1 MDFIKKL
8 FEEFKAIPETDSSVA
23 YTIRT
28 LDPSEYRMFDF
39 GLDDSEASDAYFTQ
53 AEKQQLKQLL
63 SDVIS
68 SEEYARDSYTNT
80 ARLAKV
86 DGDKEGSTAFYKQAE
101 KCQNKI
107 NSLAK
112 LQYKLKY
119 TLATRG

>member
-1 MDFIKKL
+1 MDFIKK
-8 FEEFKAIPETDSSVA
+8 FFSEFKDVPRTDNSFGYLTWSEQVFIP
-23 YTIRT
+23 
-28 LDPSEYRMFDF
+28 
-39 GLDDSEASDAYFTQ
+39 SDKYFT
-53 AEKQQLKQLL
+53 ASERQQLKQLL

>member
-1 MDFIKKL
+1 MDFIKK
-8 FEEFKAIPETDSSVA
+8 FFDEFKTPKYEVKDW
-23 YTIRT
+23 
-28 LDPSEYRMFDF
+28 PSLSWSRWEEEMNTPFD
-39 GLDDSEASDAYFTQ
+39 LYFTQ

-68 SEEYARDSYTNT
+68 SEEYARDSYINT

-119 TLATRG
+119 TLATQG